1 MNTDTSMQTTV
12 ERYIAHKRSL
22 GCVFGTESFLLRSF
36 ADYVDRHVPCEP
48 LTIKLALEWATSPGT
63 GNRAYYAKRLDVL
76 RGFARYL
83 VVTEP
88 ATQVPPKGILGSSV
102 SRIEPYIYTHEEIAA
117 LMQAARE
124 RATST
129 RKANPLRN
137 ATLIGLLACTGM
149 RVGEAL
155 ALDNADV
162 NLEERLISVRNS
174 KNLPL
179 RMVPITTCTAHRL
192 REYQL
197 ARDKCF
203 GPGSDRSAFFL
214 SARGGRLSYAS
225 FWWVFVRLRAQA
237 GLGDDGAGRS
247 PRIHDLRHTFACN
260 HLLRAYR
267 DGLDI
272 DAAVQNLARYLGHA
286 NLAATYYYLTAV
298 PALFQECTN
307 RLLRHGHRTG
317 GDR

>member
-1 MNTDTSMQTTV
+1 VNTDTSLRTTV
-12 ERYIAHKRSL
+12 DRYIAHKRSL

-36 ADYVDRHVPCEP
+36 ADYVERHTPCEP
-48 LTIKLALEWATSPGT
+48 LTIKLALEWATAPGT

-83 VVTEP
+83 AVTEP

-102 SRIEPYIYTHEEIAA
+102 SRVEPYIYTREEIAA
-117 LMQAARE
+117 LMQAACE
-124 RATST
+124 RATSNG
-129 RKANPLRN
+129 KINPLRN

-162 NLEERLISVRNS
+162 DLGERLISVRNS

-179 RMVPITTCTAHRL
+179 RLVPITACTARRL

-197 ARDKCF
+197 ARERCF
-203 GPGSDRSAFFL
+203 GSGSARSAFFL

-225 FWWVFVRLRAQA
+225 FQWVFVRLRAQV
-237 GLGDDGAGRS
+237 GIEGDGTGRS

-260 HLLRAYR
+260 HLLRAAR

-298 PALFQECTN
+298 PALFEECTN
-307 RLLRHGHRTG
+307 RFLRHGQRTG